1 MPSGLQE
8 LRVAVG
14 DANAR
19 RSTVWKFSVNQSDV
33 YIFSRMFGADSK
45 VSLHALGDCQWSN
58 TDKWVTKVP
67 GRRNADRHIQR
78 WNLPR
83 PNGTEALHIFRV
95 WIPESELRQTSVV
108 EDLGAVRWLPAP
120 PAGQMVILECYVTP
134 PSRNDP
140 TFSGN
145 LPYSLLA
152 SLPLAD
158 GRWFAVLHRFE
169 PCDVRW
175 LEFSRSQMIAQTR
188 AKGYEPK
195 PEHRAC
201 LFAVSDGGVRGL
213 IEVCPVAPN

>member
-1 MPSGLQE
+1 MASSLREQ
-8 LRVAVG
+8 RVAVG
-14 DANAR
+14 DPNAR
-19 RSTVWKFSVNQSDV
+19 RSTVWKFRVNQSDV
-33 YIFSRMFGADSK
+33 YILSRMFGADSK
-45 VSLHALGDCQWSN
+45 VSLHALGACQWSN
-58 TDKWVTKVP
+58 TSKWVTKVP

-78 WNLPR
+78 WNLPC
-83 PNGTEALHIFRV
+83 PSGTEAQHIFRV

-108 EDLGAVRWLPAP
+108 EDLRAVRWLPAP
-120 PAGQMVILECYVTP
+120 PVGQMVILECYVTP

-158 GRWFAVLHRFE
+158 GRWFTVLHRLE
-169 PCDVRW
+169 PCDVRR
-175 LEFSRSQMIAQTR
+175 LEYSRSQINAQTR
-188 AKGYEPK
+188 AKGYELK

-201 LFAVSDGGVRGL
+201 FFALSDDGARGL

>member
-1 MPSGLQE
+1 MPSSRRE

-14 DANAR
+14 DPSAR
-19 RSTVWKFSVNQSDV
+19 RSTVWKFSVNRSDV
-33 YIFSRMFGADSK
+33 CIFSRMFGADSK

-95 WIPESELRQTSVV
+95 WIPESERRQTSVV
-108 EDLGAVRWLPAP
+108 EDLRAVRWLPAP

-145 LPYSLLA
+145 LPYSLLV

-158 GRWFAVLHRFE
+158 GRWFAVLHRLE
-169 PCDVRW
+169 PCDVRQ
-175 LEFSRSQMIAQTR
+175 LESSRSQMIAQTR

-201 LFAVSDGGVRGL
+201 FFAVGDGGVRGL
-213 IEVCPVAPN
+213 IEVCPVGPN